1 MGGQRKYWRAI
12 ERERFGAG
20 RRDIRRRLTAR
31 RKPAPV
37 VPGSFEVRHI
47 QDSRKQT
54 LPPQERRQGF
64 IKRLWRSI
72 KNAIG
77 K

>member
-20 RRDIRRRLTAR
+20 RKDIRRYRHAR

-37 VPGSFEVRHI
+37 VPGSFGVQHI
-47 QDSRKQT
+47 QDSRKQAPAA
-54 LPPQERRQGF
+54 LAQRPGLF
-64 IKRLWRSI
+64 KRLWRSI